1 MQHDGAHDIN
11 CIEEFSVT
19 IVLFQWFWT
28 KNRPRDRWISGSSEV
43 LKLKPTTKSVI
54 PTSPMSHPASP
65 FQKKLVEVELLMMM
79 LLLFSFGSKVHIPSH
94 RHQYEVAEYH
104 QRCTNSHLL
113 KVAFLSS
120 GHCWKKTCKHHVAT
134 IDPHTANRYIYIY
147 VYIPGTQKTTVLI
160 GKRPSFEGL
169 KPQNR
174 GQTGCN
180 TYI

>member
-1 MQHDGAHDIN
+1 M
-11 CIEEFSVT
+11 T

-54 PTSPMSHPASP
+54 PTSPSCFTLS
-65 FQKKLVEVELLMMM
+65 KKLVEVELLMMM

-147 VYIPGTQKTTVLI
+147 LEP
-160 GKRPSFEGL
+160 KRPLFWLEKGL
-169 KPQNR
+169 LLKGWSPKLNR
-174 GQTGCN
+174 GQTGCK